1 VYRERRQNRAGSG
14 RLDRRGRLH
23 ACVPRPPLCSS
34 VTVPIDD
41 GGTRSA
47 VLEQARAKADSAGVA
62 LTHVREEAVRQIVL
76 AENALRT
83 SLSAN
88 DASTALA
95 SATDAYSTA
104 LSAAATLALA
114 IGSLGSAPQ

>member
-1 VYRERRQNRAGSG
+1 
-14 RLDRRGRLH
+14 
-23 ACVPRPPLCSS
+23 
-34 VTVPIDD
+34 VTVPIYD

-47 VLEQARAKADSAGVA
+47 VLEQARAKADSASVA